1 MPTCGAV
8 LGLQPSA
15 LRLHTTT
22 ASAYHPRSHHYFLAE
37 RPVHTLFSF
46 IPYSHHK
53 FMGSARYLHS
63 ASIACQLPGCN
74 VTAVR
79 CCDGCPSMER
89 AEACWLDMSWMSS
102 QQQTETQNSWP
113 AAMAPVGC
121 CTLLQLHGC
130 CIVIKLVKLQTV
142 PQVKHVIE

>member
-1 MPTCGAV
+1 MQCWGCSQVPCVFT
-8 LGLQPSA
+8 LPKH
-15 LRLHTTT
+15 LHTTRGLIT
-22 ASAYHPRSHHYFLAE
+22 TVLLRALYIHCSASSVYH
-37 RPVHTLFSF
+37 
-46 IPYSHHK
+46 PYSHHK
-53 FMGSARYLHS
+53 FMGSPRYLHS
-63 ASIACQLPGCN
+63 ASIACQLPGCS

-130 CIVIKLVKLQTV
+130 CTVIKPVKLQTV
-142 PQVKHVIE
+142 PQAKHVIK